1 MEEKLKKNENFIRAQ
16 RIRLDL
22 FIPLPL
28 FTFEVAWFCG
38 EGTSLISDIHIEF
51 APSGFR
57 VELFFRHNATVLK
70 F

>member
-1 MEEKLKKNENFIRAQ
+1 MEERKQNENVFIRAQ
-16 RIRLDL
+16 IIRHDL

-28 FTFEVAWFCG
+28 FTFEVAWFRG

-57 VELFFRHNATVLK
+57 VE
-70 F
+70 